1 MVFTLLHTDASLS
14 NFSGDERQLIFAD
27 FTLLLIILLI
37 ISPLNSSLLFLDLSC
52 LHSNL
57 CPYSF
62 STRIRVEMGRE
73 TGGVVER
80 RDQPITQRA

>member
-1 MVFTLLHTDASLS
+1 MVFTLLHTHSSLS

-27 FTLLLIILLI
+27 FTLLI
-37 ISPLNSSLLFLDLSC
+37 ISSLNSSLLFLDLSC
-52 LHSNL
+52 LHSNV

-80 RDQPITQRA
+80 RDQPITQGA

>member
-1 MVFTLLHTDASLS
+1 MVFTLLHTHSSLS

-27 FTLLLIILLI
+27 FTLLI
-37 ISPLNSSLLFLDLSC
+37 ISSLNSSLLFLDLSY
-52 LHSNL
+52 LHGNL

-80 RDQPITQRA
+80 RDQPITQGA